1 MRRLTALPL
10 APLPPTLSSLPQHCQ
25 SERSLASAPR
35 PMPRL
40 SHCLCPP
47 SPPLSPGG
55 GAPRGRAA
63 AAAPRAPQG
72 RHARIPAAPP
82 AHPRRLPG
90 EEGGK
95 GGEARHPLH
104 HPLIIPV
111 DCQFTGQ
118 PVLIGGTMGTCSYV
132 LTGAWL
138 RGGKGWGG
146 VGGAG
151 KRGRALTFPPSIA
164 LTPPTPPHRHG
175 EGHDGDVRQ
184 HVPRRR
190 ARVVA
195 VQGAA
200 YAHVRVRA

>member
-95 GGEARHPLH
+95 RGEASHPLH

-132 LTGAWL
+132 LTGAWGL
-138 RGGKGWGG
+138 RMWRGKKGLRSPRRAHGCVAARWQGVGWGG
-146 VGGAG
+146 RRRQARPRSHSPTVH
-151 KRGRALTFPPSIA
+151 RLN
-164 LTPPTPPHRHG
+164 TPDAPA
-175 EGHDGDVRQ
+175 Q
-184 HVPRRR
+184 ARRR
-190 ARVVA
+190 A
-195 VQGAA
+195 
-200 YAHVRVRA
+200 